1 MSNTYCRSCRNFS
14 RGEGPTNKNATA
26 VYTHTEIKAEWTKPL
41 SVVHAA
47 TGFPSRYIREYKA
60 NIRAISQTSR
70 LNCKEVKILKLAS
83 PRRYDKVNI
92 HIQHTIIYN
101 IQYTTSIYNIQY
113 ISLSNASV
121 LTMSQNYSKHFS
133 VSGWVCD
140 RLYTSHSL

>member
-26 VYTHTEIKAEWTKPL
+26 VYAHTEIKAEWTKPL

-83 PRRYDKVNI
+83 PLRYDKVNI
-92 HIQHTIIYN
+92 HIQHTTYNYIQHTIYNIN
-101 IQYTTSIYNIQY
+101 IQYTIYITIKC
-113 ISLSNASV
+113 ISFNNV
-121 LTMSQNYSKHFS
+121 SKLFKTFF
-133 VSGWVCD
+133 
-140 RLYTSHSL
+140 RLWLGLW